1 MTSLTRLSL
10 ANRLI
15 VALISIAIVV
25 FGVLATR
32 SLKQELLPSTQVP
45 TAVVTAIYPGA
56 TPQIVADN
64 VSTPIERAVSG
75 VAGVTDVTS
84 TSSNGQAT
92 ISVNWEYGLDSDKV
106 VSNIRN
112 AVDSASQALP
122 ADVETDVITGSTDD
136 IPVLLLAASTD
147 LPLAASGELVQ
158 NVAVPAL
165 TAIEGVRQVQVTG
178 EDTTQLTITL
188 RPDDLTE
195 RDLTAAAVTQ
205 AVQSQL
211 TVVPAGTAYDK
222 TLELAVQVGDS
233 TNSVKQVKA
242 LSIPTSDGPVT
253 LSKIAD
259 VEVESISSSSLAR
272 ANGRP
277 ALSVS
282 VLKEADGDSVAIS
295 HAVADALPGLQK
307 TMGNNAT
314 FTIVFDQAPLIE
326 QSIHDL
332 TVEGALGLGFAV
344 LVILFFLM
352 SVRSTLI
359 TAISIPL
366 SLLVAMIGL
375 QVGGFSLNI
384 FTLAALTVA
393 VGRVVDDSI
402 VVLENIKRRDT
413 GHAAL
418 TPADIVASVKEV
430 AGAVTASTATT
441 VAVFLPVAVV
451 SGVTGELFRPFAVT
465 VAIALVASLFVSMT
479 VVPVLAFWFLRGGKR
494 RKAVVAAAAATGAGV
509 VAAGTAP
516 AAAGGILA
524 PETTDFETTSGH
536 TDDETKI
543 TRLQKGY
550 LPVLNFGLAH
560 PVITLAMALV
570 IFVGTLGASTLLK
583 TDFLGSVSDDSS
595 LTIKQELPAGTGLD
609 TMSAAAEKVEAI
621 LAADPDVKD
630 YLTTIGG
637 SIYAVAGTGANTA
650 EITVN
655 LNEGATAD
663 VVKPKLESEFAELG
677 DTAGE
682 LTITQAANGSTS
694 TDISVTVKGENSE
707 SLRKGTEQVQ
717 AALEG
722 IPGLTNVTSNLAE
735 QRKVLEVQVDH
746 KKAADLGFTQ
756 AEIGQAV
763 ANALRG
769 TKVGDVTLSGE
780 QREVWVRTQD
790 ATEPS
795 PADIGNLLLP
805 VSQIQQAKA
814 QKKAS
819 DDLEKRGN
827 KLSDRQDELGDR
839 QQAVGDEA
847 QAKQDKATADSLD
860 KLKDSRADA
869 VKSRSDLRDDLSKA
883 RKSLTKAKRSLDKVA
898 NAAPSAQHPLPA
910 AGSVAAPREPGSVAQ
925 LAYAQQMQAWQT
937 LGAASAAVG
946 QAEAGI
952 KQLESGIEQSDK
964 AIDQLD
970 EQITQVT
977 DQQSETVESRQTQQE
992 LTDEQKSIAD
1002 GQKELA
1008 EDQQD
1013 LADLRAGAIR
1023 VKRVADVKQVLA
1035 PTTVTQIEG
1044 DPSVTITATPDT
1056 TDLGALSATVT
1067 TTIAGIPDLPAGV
1080 SAELGGAAT
1089 DQQEAFAQLGLAM
1102 LVAIALVFL
1111 IMVGTFRS
1119 LVQPLILMVAIPF
1132 AATGAIAG
1140 LLITDTPLGV
1150 PSMVGL
1156 LMLIGIVVTNAIVLI
1171 DLINQ
1176 YRAKG
1181 EDLKTAIVDG
1191 ARLRLRPIIM
1201 TATATIFALIP
1212 MGLGLT
1218 GGGAFISQPLAI
1230 VVIGGLVSSTILTLL
1245 LVPVLYSLV
1254 ERRSEKK
1261 RLRALEAVDPDA
1273 TRPQPAV

>member
-1 MTSLTRLSL
+1 M
-10 ANRLI
+10 I
-15 VALISIAIVV
+15 
-25 FGVLATR
+25 
-32 SLKQELLPSTQVP
+32 LL
-45 TAVVTAIYPGA
+45 
-56 TPQIVADN
+56 
-64 VSTPIERAVSG
+64 
-75 VAGVTDVTS
+75 
-84 TSSNGQAT
+84 
-92 ISVNWEYGLDSDKV
+92 
-106 VSNIRN
+106 
-112 AVDSASQALP
+112 
-122 ADVETDVITGSTDD
+122 
-136 IPVLLLAASTD
+136 
-147 LPLAASGELVQ
+147 
-158 NVAVPAL
+158 
-165 TAIEGVRQVQVTG
+165 
-178 EDTTQLTITL
+178 
-188 RPDDLTE
+188 
-195 RDLTAAAVTQ
+195 
-205 AVQSQL
+205 
-211 TVVPAGTAYDK
+211 
-222 TLELAVQVGDS
+222 
-233 TNSVKQVKA
+233 
-242 LSIPTSDGPVT
+242 
-253 LSKIAD
+253 
-259 VEVESISSSSLAR
+259 
-272 ANGRP
+272 
-277 ALSVS
+277 
-282 VLKEADGDSVAIS
+282 
-295 HAVADALPGLQK
+295 
-307 TMGNNAT
+307 
-314 FTIVFDQAPLIE
+314 
-326 QSIHDL
+326 
-332 TVEGALGLGFAV
+332 
-344 LVILFFLM
+344 FLM

-430 AGAVTASTATT
+430 SGAVTASTATT

-465 VAIALVASLFVSMT
+465 VAIALVASLIVSMT

-494 RKAVVAAAAATGAGV
+494 KKAIAAATAAAGAGV
-509 VAAGTAP
+509 VAAGDR
-516 AAAGGILA
+516 AGGRCGILA
-524 PETTDFETTSGH
+524 PETTDFETTTGH
-536 TDDETKI
+536 TDDETKV

-595 LTIKQELPAGTGLD
+595 LTIKQELPAGTRLD
-609 TMSAAAEKVEAI
+609 TMSAAAEKVEAV

-663 VVKPKLESEFAELG
+663 VVKPKLESQFAELG

-682 LTITQAANGSTS
+682 ITITQAANGSTS

-707 SLRKGTEQVQ
+707 SLRKGAEQVQ

-722 IPGLTNVTSNLAE
+722 VPGLTNVTSNLAE

-790 ATEPS
+790 ATDPS

-814 QKKAS
+814 QDEAS
-819 DDLEKRGN
+819 DKLEKRGDD
-827 KLSDRQDELGDR
+827 LSDRQDALSDR
-839 QQAVGDEA
+839 QEEIGDEQ
-847 QAKQDKATADSLD
+847 QAKQDEATADSLD
-860 KLKDSRADA
+860 KLKDSQADA
-869 VKSRSDLRDDLSKA
+869 VDARADLRDDLSKA
-883 RKSLTKAKRSLDKVA
+883 RKSLTRPSATWTRSLTRSPKRPA
-898 NAAPSAQHPLPA
+898 IPALP
-910 AGSVAAPREPGSVAQ
+910 PGVSPPPASQGQVAQ
-925 LAYAQQMQAWQT
+925 LAYAQQMQAWPDT
-937 LGAASAAVG
+937 SWPGRPRGGSD
-946 QAEAGI
+946 EAGI
-952 KQLESGIEQSDK
+952 KQLEAGIEQSDK

-970 EQITQVT
+970 EQIDQVQ
-977 DQQSETVESRQTQQE
+977 DQQSETVESRQTQEE

-1023 VKRVADVKQVLA
+1023 VKRRGRRQAGAGADH
-1035 PTTVTQIEG
+1035 G
-1044 DPSVTITATPDT
+1044 DPDRRRPVGHHHRDPGHHRPRRPECHGDDDHRRYHRPAGRRQRRARWRGDRSAGGLRPARAGHAGGHRAGVPDH
-1056 TDLGALSATVT
+1056 GRHVPQ
-1067 TTIAGIPDLPAGV
+1067 PDPAADPAGV
-1080 SAELGGAAT
+1080 DPVRGHRRDRRAADHRHPARGAGHGRPADADRHRG
-1089 DQQEAFAQLGLAM
+1089 DQRHRADRPDQPVPGQGRGPQDRHRRRRPAASPADHHDRDGDDLRPDPDGSGADRRRRVHLA
-1102 LVAIALVFL
+1102 
-1111 IMVGTFRS
+1111 
-1119 LVQPLILMVAIPF
+1119 
-1132 AATGAIAG
+1132 AAGHRGDRWSG
-1140 LLITDTPLGV
+1140 LLDV
-1150 PSMVGL
+1150 
-1156 LMLIGIVVTNAIVLI
+1156 
-1171 DLINQ
+1171 
-1176 YRAKG
+1176 
-1181 EDLKTAIVDG
+1181 
-1191 ARLRLRPIIM
+1191 
-1201 TATATIFALIP
+1201 
-1212 MGLGLT
+1212 
-1218 GGGAFISQPLAI
+1218 
-1230 VVIGGLVSSTILTLL
+1230 LTLL

-1261 RLRALEAVDPDA
+1261 RLRALAGRRPRRHPAAARGLSMTADA
-1273 TRPQPAV
+1273 YRGQAGEETRWRDLRF